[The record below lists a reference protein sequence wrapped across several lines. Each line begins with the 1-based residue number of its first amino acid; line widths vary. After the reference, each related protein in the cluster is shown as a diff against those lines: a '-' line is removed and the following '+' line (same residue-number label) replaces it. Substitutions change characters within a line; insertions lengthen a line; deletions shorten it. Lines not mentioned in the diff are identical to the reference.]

1 MCLKTVVALIFRQ
14 RYTKDNFYQKLKIV
28 FYIVHSVCLKFL
40 VFKLWFVEVFF
51 KYMLM
56 PLHIFKFL
64 YIINIRN
71 IFPNSSVLLNTF
83 YP

>member
-51 KYMLM
+51 
-56 PLHIFKFL
+56 
-64 YIINIRN
+64 
-71 IFPNSSVLLNTF
+71 
-83 YP
+83 